1 MERVLRQVLPQQE
14 HDGPVE
20 STIVHQPEIDQGFV
34 IIIIIKKEVPSEGN
48 PDTKLGRRINREE

>member
-1 MERVLRQVLPQQE
+1 MERVLRQVLPQQA

-34 IIIIIKKEVPSEGN
+34 ITIIKKNQVPSEGN

>member
-1 MERVLRQVLPQQE
+1 MERVLRQVLPQQA